1 MTKNAMEMNAKYIF
15 YWDDD
20 VIPPPLTLYTLHG
33 ILEQNDDIG
42 LVCGVYCT
50 REDPSEP
57 LIYKEHGKGAYW
69 GFSIDPADPP
79 EDIFSCGGGCIM
91 ARVKDIK
98 KMTPPYWTDEQIV
111 DDGGHT
117 VVWGHD
123 VRFVKNFREQSGKRT
138 CVQGSLLC
146 GHWDAEKSRM
156 YELPKDSP
164 PYKRCK
170 VIPAHHEI
178 VQCPPLDEITLAR
191 ELQDTGGDR
200 RVFLVEKKEQTKK
213 SLSQILRSR
222 FEGVRVLSQDTN
234 WLAVCEG
241 LRNGNKTRPRDSRSR
256 DPGSNRNRGNNRNK
270 QDSGKSGSKTKRQHP
285 IRTHGGKNPER
296 G

>member
-69 GFSIDPADPP
+69 GFSIDPQDPP
-79 EDIFSCGGGCIM
+79 EDIYSCGGGCIM
-91 ARVKDIK
+91 ARVEDIK
-98 KMTPPYWTDEQIV
+98 KMTPPYWTDEQEV
-111 DDGGHT
+111 SKEGQC

-123 VRFVKNFREQSGKRT
+123 VRFVRNFRDT

-156 YELPKDSP
+156 YELPPNSP
-164 PYKRCK
+164 PYKRSK
-170 VIPAHHEI
+170 SLPAHHEI
-178 VQCPPLDEITLAR
+178 VQCPPLDDIILAR
-191 ELQDTGGDR
+191 ELRDTGGDR
-200 RVFLVEKKEQTKK
+200 RIFLVDKKAQPRKEL
-213 SLSQILRSR
+213 LSVLKSR
-222 FEGVRVLSQDTN
+222 FEGVKVLSQDNN

-241 LRNGNKTRPRDSRSR
+241 IRNY
-256 DPGSNRNRGNNRNK
+256 
-270 QDSGKSGSKTKRQHP
+270 
-285 IRTHGGKNPER
+285 IGGIWYSFVC
-296 G
+296 GACW